1 MNAKKLEIREGR
13 QEQWNSTSTAWI
25 FFPLS
30 REFSYIHSE
39 TFLTIFYYSVFVFP
53 E

>member
-1 MNAKKLEIREGR
+1 MNAKNLEIEEER
-13 QEQWNSTSTAWI
+13 QEQWNPTSTAWN
-25 FFPLS
+25 FFFLS
-30 REFSYIHSE
+30 REVSYIHSE